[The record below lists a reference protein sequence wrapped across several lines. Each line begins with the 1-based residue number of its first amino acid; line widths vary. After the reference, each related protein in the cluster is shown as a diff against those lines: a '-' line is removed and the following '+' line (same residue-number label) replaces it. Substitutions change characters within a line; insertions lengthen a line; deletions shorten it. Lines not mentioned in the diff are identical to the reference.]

1 MRVIKPF
8 ALGVLSRSI
17 EVQRKFFLGIAAT
30 TFCPMGETPGIAGD
44 IAMWKFLAETLPP
57 TEPLDLVLPKPQ
69 AEFLVT
75 GDAFTPGGR
84 PLRAV
89 QISARLGP
97 ANKSLMVVGD
107 RHLEDGRP
115 TDPLPFTRMATGWDR
130 AYGGAKVT
138 ENPLGRGTEEKPIQ
152 GIGFRVPLPN
162 VVSADRAAAGRAPSP
177 VGFGAIDIA
186 WPQRTKLAG
195 THDAR
200 WLEEDFPGFARD
212 IDWRIFMSASPD
224 QRFAGFLRGDEEYA
238 IENMHPEE
246 PLLVGRLPGIAPRVF
261 IERKDRPGL
270 EEVPLNL
277 TTVWFFP
284 NAKRLV
290 MIHHGRVRVA
300 QEDARDV
307 ERLLIGADRLGE
319 TRPAAHFAAVM
330 AKRLDPDKGAA
341 ETLRDSDL
349 VPPDLL
355 LPDPDLMPSLDEGSG
370 VGRQRRRRR
379 QAREVERG
387 RQMMRDQKMD
397 PDEHGLHALPPD
409 EPPPTLEQIPI
420 HMERMLAEMEQR
432 KAEAEVM
439 RAKGEALAKE
449 HGAAHNVTVDPQ
461 KKPAGPPEFSA
472 EVQRQAIRFVAEGME
487 AQGLDASA
495 FRAMLTDALQMA
507 LLDRGEAGL
516 RDGYRR
522 GAHEQNPAPCADAA
536 TTGAA
541 RVRLMD
547 GQRNAARLN
556 LCGTDLAGG
565 NFENFDFTEAWLDG
579 ADLTRAVM
587 TRAKFTRAVLAHA
600 RLDGAQMAGADFQ
613 GANLG
618 RASARRANFAGARLR
633 DAVLSHTDLRDADL
647 RRADLSGARLMET
660 PLAGADLSE
669 VRAEELLVH
678 GGAIVGMRAMGAL
691 LDQSMFVKVDLTGT
705 DFSAARMHR
714 VTFIGVQAKGLVAR
728 GTIMTKAIF
737 VEGCDLTGADFTGAN
752 CAFANFRGTCLAG
765 ARFDGAVLDGADFS
779 DCDLTGASFDL
790 ASGREARFVVAD
802 LRGAAMTRSDLR
814 GASLARADIRGA
826 NLSDASLYEAD
837 LARIHAD
844 AATRYDRVQRTRT
857 KLVPRRTPA

>member
-8 ALGVLSRSI
+8 ALGVLSRAI

-57 TEPLDLVLPKPQ
+57 TEPLDIVLPKPQ
-69 AEFLVT
+69 AEFLMT
-75 GDAFTPGGR
+75 GDAFAPGGR
-84 PLRAV
+84 PMRAV
-89 QISARLGP
+89 QVSARLGP
-97 ANKSLMVVGD
+97 ASKTLMVVGD
-107 RHLEDGRP
+107 RHLEDGRATEP
-115 TDPLPFTRMATGWDR
+115 VPFTRMAMGWDR
-130 AYGGAKVT
+130 AYGGAKIA
-138 ENPLGRGTEEKPIQ
+138 ENPLGCGIEEKPLP

-162 VVSADRAAAGRAPSP
+162 VVSADRAAAAQAPQP

-186 WPQRTKLAG
+186 WPQRTRLAG

-212 IDWRIFMSASPD
+212 INWRIFMAASPD
-224 QRFAGFLRGDEEYA
+224 QRFASFLRGDEPYA

-246 PLLVGRLPGIAPRVF
+246 PTLVGRLPGIAPRVF
-261 IERKDRPGL
+261 IERKGRPGL

-290 MIHHGRVRVA
+290 MIHHGQTRVA
-300 QEDARDV
+300 EEDGRDV
-307 ERLLIGADRLGE
+307 ERLIIGADRLGE
-319 TRPAAHFAAVM
+319 KRPVAHFQAVM
-330 AKRLDPDKGAA
+330 TKRLDPDKGAA

-349 VPPDLL
+349 VPAELL
-355 LPDPDLMPSLDEGSG
+355 LPESDLMPTPDAGSG

-379 QAREVERG
+379 QAKEVERG
-387 RQMMRDQKMD
+387 RQLMRDQKLD

-409 EPPPTLEQIPI
+409 EPPPSLDQIPA

-432 KAEAEVM
+432 KAE
-439 RAKGEALAKE
+439 GEALRMKAQAVAKE
-449 HGAAHNVTVDPQ
+449 QGEAHNVALDVTA
-461 KKPAGPPEFSA
+461 KPFGPPEFSA
-472 EVQRQAIRFVAEGME
+472 DAQRQAIRMLAELME
-487 AQGLDASA
+487 AHALDSSA
-495 FRAMLTDALQMA
+495 FRGMLADAAQMA
-507 LLDRGEAGL
+507 LLDKAEATM
-516 RDGYRR
+516 REGYRR
-522 GAHEQNPAPCADAA
+522 GAHTQDPARRVDAPVN
-536 TTGAA
+536 AA
-541 RVRLMD
+541 LRARLMD
-547 GQRNAARLN
+547 GSRAAPRMN

-565 NFENFDFTEAWLDG
+565 NFEGFDFTEAWLDG

-587 TRAKFTRAVLAHA
+587 TRAKLARAVLAHA

-618 RASARRANFAGARLR
+618 RASARGANFQGARLR
-633 DAVLSHTDLRDADL
+633 DAVLSYTDLRDANL
-647 RRADLSGARLMET
+647 RRANLSGARLLDT
-660 PLAGADLSE
+660 PLAGADISE
-669 VRAEELLVH
+669 VRAAELLVH
-678 GGAIVGMRAMGAL
+678 GGSIAGLRATGASL
-691 LDQSMFVKVDLTGT
+691 EQSMFLKVDMAGV
-705 DFSAARMHR
+705 DFTQARMHR
-714 VTFIGVQAKGLVAR
+714 VTFLGVQAKGLVAR
-728 GTIMTKAIF
+728 GADMSKAIF

-752 CAFANFRGTCLAG
+752 CVMANFRGTCLAG
-765 ARFDGAVLDGADFS
+765 ARFDGAMLEGADFS

-790 ASGREARFVVAD
+790 ARGREARFVVAD
-802 LRGAAMTRSDLR
+802 LRGAAMTRADLR
-814 GASLARADIRGA
+814 GASLARADLRGA

-844 AATRYDRVQRTRT
+844 PATRYDRVQRTRT